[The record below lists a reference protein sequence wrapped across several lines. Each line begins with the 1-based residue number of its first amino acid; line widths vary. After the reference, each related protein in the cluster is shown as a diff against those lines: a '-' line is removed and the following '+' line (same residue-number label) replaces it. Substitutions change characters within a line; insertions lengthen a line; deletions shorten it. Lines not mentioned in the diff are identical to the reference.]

1 MDINQV
7 ILELKCLG
15 EVAEVEGMTVEG
27 NALHPIIN
35 MGWQSLER
43 LRAEVASLKSD
54 LESYMRIANDEANEN
69 VSLTQQLAAAN
80 GRVGKY
86 LAGLVCIA
94 EHYTDTS
101 LAAKHMAAHARALLS
116 PTGDSR
122 DYSRDA
128 ALSNLNE
135 DSAG

>member
-1 MDINQV
+1 MSDPIRWYDYLDEV
-7 ILELKCLG
+7 I
-15 EVAEVEGMTVEG
+15 
-27 NALHPIIN
+27 
-35 MGWQSLER
+35 R
-43 LRAEVASLKSD
+43 LRAEVASLKEERD
-54 LESYMRIANDEANEN
+54 GVIETFNRQLMKDNALLGARVGE
-69 VSLTQQLAAAN
+69 LTQQLAAAN

-135 DSAG
+135 DGKA